1 MNYSLILATDKNGA
15 IGNNNDLVIHCKE
28 DMKRFRSVTN
38 GKAIIMG
45 RKTYDSLPHF
55 LPNRMHVIVTRNE
68 TLLNNSRHV
77 REEFYKGDFTSSPFL
92 YVKNLKQALEMVKY
106 LTKFPGWEYDDQEAV
121 VIGGATMYNEAI
133 EKELVDTIYHTIFDY
148 SVKNADTYLK
158 VAPLFTGDKNTET
171 LNEVDCYVFE
181 EDKTIKMNVNF
192 VKYKRKWQS
201 VTE

>member
-1 MNYSLILATDKNGA
+1 MKYSLILATTKNGA
-15 IGNNNDLVIHCKE
+15 IGNKNDLVIHCKE

-68 TLLNNSRHV
+68 SLLNNNRHV
-77 REEFYKGDFTSSPFL
+77 REEFANGDFNSSPFI
-92 YVKNLKQALEMVKY
+92 YVKTLEEACQVIEKY
-106 LTKFPGWEYDDQEAV
+106 SNYFGWEYNDQEAV

-133 EKELVDTIYHTIFDY
+133 ESELVDTIYHTVFDY
-148 SVKNADTYLK
+148 EVTEADTF
-158 VAPLFTGDKNTET
+158 VTASPLFTNDKNTET

-181 EDKTIKMNVNF
+181 KDKTIKMNVNF
-192 VKYKRKWQS
+192 VEYKRKWQS
-201 VTE
+201 VT